1 MQRCRCLGVAEEGS
15 CDFLRMHLPAP
26 YLLRNTAALWV
37 VFNAPLWGHLEKD
50 KRKRHQKV
58 VRAAACLHTGFLLT
72 QSCCVQPT
80 ANKPELESGKALLLS
95 SSNCLS
101 VGGKQAG
108 EKGVTY
114 TTQNKRPH
122 FLPGSYRP
130 ASPHLSLWEW
140 RS

>member
-1 MQRCRCLGVAEEGS
+1 
-15 CDFLRMHLPAP
+15 MHLPAP
-26 YLLRNTAALWV
+26 YLLRDTAALWV

-58 VRAAACLHTGFLLT
+58 VCAAACLRTGFLLT

-80 ANKPELESGKALLLS
+80 ANKPELESGKALRLS
-95 SSNCLS
+95 SSNCLF
-101 VGGKQAG
+101 GRWETGW

-114 TTQNKRPH
+114 TTQNKRPPRP